1 MTLAAMTAGRMLN
14 GEAAIAASAI
24 QALGSG
30 AVLWAALPG
39 RRWIG
44 AAIGALLLAGVLA
57 GAAVS
62 VWAARQAPSGIS
74 HALVYAAILL
84 AFARSLAPGR
94 TALVTQFAQLL
105 NPHFRPAM
113 ITYTRAVTAS
123 WCAFAAAQLAAS
135 ALLLAA
141 SDWRAWALLV
151 GGGHAVLALLWAAAE
166 FAVRRR
172 RFPGEHVGFWETV
185 RGVRRQAAPSPHS
198 TARKPP

>member
-105 NPHFRPAM
+105 NPHFRPGM
-113 ITYTRAVTAS
+113 IPYTRAVTAS

-166 FAVRRR
+166 FAVRCR

-185 RGVRRQAAPSPHS
+185 RGVRRQAAPSTHS